1 MNRAVT
7 AAGKRAVVVPPKEE
21 EEDDDDTG
29 GGGESREAGID
40 QDALMG
46 VAKVPVGFRPIR

>member
-1 MNRAVT
+1 VT